1 MGPTYWSRRV
11 FANVSAVH
19 AWVFGAIH
27 AQESHFQINLHT
39 TMRISEIYIIIH
51 HWPAYIYI
59 YTYTYVTFKENTNS
73 MSPFSMSPWWSFFP
87 SQEAIDRLHDE
98 GDDGRSSASD
108 DLPWANLGNFWA
120 EFPGKISIER
130 WSFDM
135 TRLLSIAF
143 QLLGSRK
150 LKRI

>member
-19 AWVFGAIH
+19 AWVFWCYTCSREPFPNKFAYYN
-27 AQESHFQINLHT
+27 ADFRNLYNYP
-39 TMRISEIYIIIH
+39 SL
-51 HWPAYIYI
+51 ACLYI

-73 MSPFSMSPWWSFFP
+73 MSPFSMSPWWNFFP